1 MIYRHSKKTRNNEI
15 LVYILNHRENERSLE
30 ELEGINQ
37 KGNYVNNLEMPI
49 YIHSYSDSEP
59 SILEAGIE
67 IKFVKINSDEI
78 YFQQKKFLDKINLEI
93 MLQKKIYLCLNN
105 LSSFLL
111 KLHSFLI
118 HNFRIFDIIRTRVII
133 FSSRFST
140 LCLLLSRC
148 CFLVHSSCKS
158 LRYFR

>member
-1 MIYRHSKKTRNNEI
+1 MKDKFEMIYRHSKKTRNNEI
-15 LVYILNHRENERSLE
+15 LVYILNHREKERSLE

-78 YFQQKKFLDKINLEI
+78 YFNI
-93 MLQKKIYLCLNN
+93 
-105 LSSFLL
+105 
-111 KLHSFLI
+111 
-118 HNFRIFDIIRTRVII
+118 
-133 FSSRFST
+133 
-140 LCLLLSRC
+140 
-148 CFLVHSSCKS
+148 S
-158 LRYFR
+158 LY